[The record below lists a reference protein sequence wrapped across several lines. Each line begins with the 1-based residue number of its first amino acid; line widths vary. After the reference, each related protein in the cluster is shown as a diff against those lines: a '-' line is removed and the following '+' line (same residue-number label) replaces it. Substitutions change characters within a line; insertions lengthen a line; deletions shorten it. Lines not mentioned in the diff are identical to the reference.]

1 MFLTPDFVRNN
12 EEWIIWLLG
21 SEFHAKADFQAL
33 VQRTRLLEEQIDEA
47 VRNLERVK
55 AVRVER
61 DAGAV
66 RSVIML
72 PGGDHLFSNLLA
84 RSRTTERK

>member
-21 SEFHAKADFQAL
+21 SEFHAKARFQAL
-33 VQRTRLLEEQIDEA
+33 IQRTRLLDDQVEEA

-55 AVRVER
+55 AVRVDRE
-61 DAGAV
+61 AGAII
-66 RSVIML
+66 SVTML
-72 PGGDHLFSNLLA
+72 PDGNHLFEELRIKSGNPEIL
-84 RSRTTERK
+84 